1 MTRKGPN
8 IKINYILF
16 DILML
21 LVISFSIF
29 KTKLYLQYK
38 INNKINKIYKNIIYV
53 YIKIILDRMICR
65 KGLD

>member
-38 INNKINKIYKNIIYV
+38 INNKINKIYKNIICV
-53 YIKIILDRMICR
+53 YKNYFRPYDM
-65 KGLD
+65 